1 MSLRAKGAPR
11 CTAHV
16 GEKKEE
22 KNPERPNKTS
32 PRPFLSLIY
41 PSRWIKSR
49 SLKRL
54 QGRGE
59 GSAARVDAATVKSQI
74 TAPSASQE
82 QSRICSRDARGVVT
96 APSPG
101 RRDRR
106 EQGDMAGATAAAGTA
121 ASTQSQDSAGFE

>member
-59 GSAARVDAATVKSQI
+59 GSAARVDAATVNHKSQPP
-74 TAPSASQE
+74 APARNKVRSA
-82 QSRICSRDARGVVT
+82 DGM
-96 APSPG
+96 
-101 RRDRR
+101 R
-106 EQGDMAGATAAAGTA
+106 E
-121 ASTQSQDSAGFE
+121 AS